1 MKPIS
6 VILASSS
13 PRRASLLK
21 ALGITFRR
29 IAPDVDEARRPGE
42 SVRRYVRR
50 LAIEKALAVA
60 ERRPHAW
67 VIAGDTTVVLDDSL
81 LGKPRDAREAR
92 RMLRQLSGRTHRV
105 LSGIALVRCDR
116 DSFASAVSSTR
127 VTFRSLSED
136 EIRWYVRTGEPLDKA
151 GAYGVQE
158 KGGMLVARID
168 GSYSN
173 VVGFP
178 LEKFY
183 ELWRAAGLPLPV

>member
-1 MKPIS
+1 MKPTP

-21 ALGITFRR
+21 ALGIPFRR
-29 IAPDVDEARRPGE
+29 VAPDVDETRPPGE

-50 LAIEKALAVA
+50 LAIEKALSVA
-60 ERRPHAW
+60 NRRPHAW
-67 VIAGDTTVVLDDSL
+67 VIAGDTTVVLDDAL
-81 LGKPRDAREAR
+81 LGKPRHAREAR
-92 RMLRQLSGRTHRV
+92 RMLRQLSGRSHRV
-105 LSGIALVRCDR
+105 LSGIALVRGDR
-116 DSFASAVSSTR
+116 NSIRSAVSSTR
-127 VTFRSLSED
+127 VTFRPLSD
-136 EIRWYVRTGEPLDKA
+136 DVIRWYVRTGEPLDKA

-158 KGGMLVARID
+158 KGGMLVTRID

>member
-1 MKPIS
+1 MKPTL

-21 ALGITFRR
+21 ALGIPFRR
-29 IAPDVDEARRPGE
+29 VAPDVNETRRPGE
-42 SVRRYVRR
+42 SVRRYVQR

-60 ERRPHAW
+60 KRRPHSW
-67 VIAGDTTVVLDDSL
+67 VIAGDTTVVLDESL
-81 LGKPRDAREAR
+81 LGKPRNEREAR
-92 RMLRQLSGRTHRV
+92 KMLRQLSGRSHRV
-105 LSGIALVRCDR
+105 LSGITLVRGDR
-116 DSFASAVSSTR
+116 DWIQSAISSTR
-127 VTFRSLSED
+127 VTFRPLSD
-136 EIRWYVRTGEPLDKA
+136 DVIRWYVRTGEPLDKA

-158 KGGMLVARID
+158 KGGMLIASID

-183 ELWRAAGLPLPV
+183 DLWEAAGLPLPA